1 MRPIPRETRCGT
13 NKPLLRL
20 IAFTI
25 LAVAPVGCGSGGMD
39 NIVIRLPAYEPG
51 STQPPG
57 SSAPSAK
64 IRINPVQDM
73 RTNVVGERIGE
84 KMGLANI
91 SMGLI
96 AMDPL
101 PTEMIAQVFRS
112 ELRAKGHSIVDA
124 DEEFTIDAQVRQ
136 FEIKTPPT
144 PAYWDIDGVIQ
155 VDAAVSRQGG
165 TKHDARYS
173 VKCTD
178 RSYAWPSV
186 EIINKVVS
194 DCIKKIADGVRTDA
208 ALTSFLNTR

>member
-1 MRPIPRETRCGT
+1 MLPMPREIFCGT
-13 NKPLLRL
+13 NKSLRRL

-39 NIVIRLPAYEPG
+39 NIVIRMPAYEAK
-51 STQPPG
+51 SAQPSA

-64 IRINPVQDM
+64 IRINAVQDM
-73 RTNVVGERIGE
+73 RTNIVGERIGE

-101 PTEMIAQVFRS
+101 PTELIAQVFKS

-144 PAYWDIDGVIQ
+144 PAYWDIDGIIQ

-194 DCIKKIADGVRTDA
+194 DCIMKIAESVRTDA
-208 ALTSFLNTR
+208 ALASFLNAR